1 MTFSFGFSSGWA
13 TINLPDLQNE
23 NSAFPFSLTKD
34 EASLLVAFQYLGSNI
49 WVYYLRLFTQFPLQ
63 RRCDDIDL
71 KLFLGSILGN
81 YLTLPISQV
90 LGAKRTIHLFGV
102 PILIS
107 PFLIFWA
114 QNVIYLYVSRILVG
128 MTFGA

>member
-1 MTFSFGFSSGWA
+1 MLTFSFGFSSGWA
-13 TINLPDLQNE
+13 TINLVDLE
-23 NSAFPFSLTKD
+23 NKNNTFPFSLTKD
-34 EASLLVAFQYLGSNI
+34 EASLLVAFQYLGSI
-49 WVYYLRLFTQFPLQ
+49 
-63 RRCDDIDL
+63 I
-71 KLFLGSILGN
+71 GN

-102 PILIS
+102 PLLIS

-128 MTFGA
+128 ATFGALIVVLPALVSELCFDRQVMRQTS